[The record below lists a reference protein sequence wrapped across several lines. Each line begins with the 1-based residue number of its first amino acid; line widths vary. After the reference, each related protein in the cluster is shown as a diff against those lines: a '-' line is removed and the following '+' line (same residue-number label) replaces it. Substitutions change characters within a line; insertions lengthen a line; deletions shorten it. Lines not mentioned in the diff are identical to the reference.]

1 MIDPVEQLAR
11 DDKWQLGAG
20 DGTLFA
26 PAFPRWL
33 DVPGFWDSA
42 TVLRR
47 SVAPLFTIT
56 ALDDDGR
63 EIAVR
68 VTARRWTPSELT
80 LQYRLGQGITATEVR
95 TVHPGGIFVSE
106 WRFAAYRPERIH
118 LVAWTAQR
126 ASRVE
131 RGSAKWTGALQFVVA
146 AKLDEDDKSPLR
158 ARAELA
164 CVGGA
169 VSWSAMRSEGKVP
182 EPAWRL
188 TPFVEQWRAAALP
201 RVVRDDADTPD
212 GGTFFAAV
220 HRTLEVEYAGASAT
234 FAMRVVPEDES
245 ARPPEPAAQTT
256 RQGTF
261 GGTSRKRWADYFAA
275 LPRFRCSDPY
285 IESMYWYRWYV
296 LRVNANGPA
305 VNASNAGS
313 AARELRWSG
322 DEVRARE
329 TVKEFLR
336 KPSAADWGTAL
347 RALDEV
353 WPDAQFVRDVYPLVV
368 AAAEWLAA
376 ERDREGSGL
385 YDLAR
390 DNPSLELRAPNA
402 RSTRIKGIEPTVYA
416 YSLFRWLERAAP
428 IVSGSEA
435 DGARWQTMAD
445 KTRKVMREKM
455 WNKSAA
461 LFTDVEAKKLTQ
473 TNVKHARC
481 FMPYATDIVTD
492 AHVAG
497 LEKHLLDPAS
507 FFTAFPVPSLSV
519 DDPRFSAEGDW
530 KSRRAA
536 EPWNGRTRPEAAA
549 EVLDALAHMART
561 HAPQLRE
568 PAAVMLRRFI
578 RMMFHDGELHRVN
591 SHEHY
596 NPLTGHASVY
606 RGADDVQHA
615 WINDLII
622 RHVIGIDANDAAM
635 TIDPL
640 PFGLEYAEITG
651 VRVRGKTVD
660 VLIEGTSITATVNG
674 EISSGTIGSPMVFA
688 TPSAG

>member
-1 MIDPVEQLAR
+1 MIDPVEKLAR

-42 TVLRR
+42 THLRR

-131 RGSAKWTGALQFVVA
+131 RGSAKWNGALQFIVA

-164 CVGGA
+164 CVGDVA
-169 VSWSAMRSEGKVP
+169 SWSAMRSEGKVP

-188 TPFVEQWRAAALP
+188 TPFVEQWRGGVLP
-201 RVVRDDADTPD
+201 RVVRDDADAPE

-234 FAMRVVPEDES
+234 FAMRIVPEEKS
-245 ARPPEPAAQTT
+245 ANVPGAAAQPA
-256 RQGTF
+256 RHGTF

-275 LPRFRCSDPY
+275 RPSFRCADPY
-285 IESMYWYRWYV
+285 VESMYWYRWYA
-296 LRVNANGPA
+296 LRVNAHGPA
-305 VNASNAGS
+305 VNATNAVG

-322 DEVRARE
+322 DAAHARE
-329 TVKEFLR
+329 LVREFLQ
-336 KPSAADWGTAL
+336 KPSAADWGSAL
-347 RALDEV
+347 RALDDLS
-353 WPDAQFVRDVYPLVV
+353 PDPKFVRELYPLVV
-368 AAAEWLAA
+368 AAAEWLAS
-376 ERDREGSGL
+376 ERDREASGL

-390 DNPSLELRAPNA
+390 DNPSLELRTPNA
-402 RSTRIKGIEPTVYA
+402 RTMRIKGIEPTVHA
-416 YSLFRWLERAAP
+416 YSLLRWLEGAAP
-428 IVSGSEA
+428 IADA
-435 DGARWQTMAD
+435 DGARWKVMAD
-445 KTRKVMREKM
+445 KTRKAVREKM
-455 WNKSAA
+455 WNKAA
-461 LFTDVEAKKLTQ
+461 AMFTDVDAKKLTQ

-481 FMPYATDIVTD
+481 FAPYATDIVDET
-492 AHVAG
+492 HVAG
-497 LEKHLLDPAS
+497 LEKHLLNAAE
-507 FFTAFPVPSLSV
+507 FFTAFPVPSLAA

-536 EPWNGRTRPEAAA
+536 DPWNGRTRPEAAA
-549 EVLDALAHMART
+549 EAIDALAYTART
-561 HAPQLRE
+561 HAPQLRA
-568 PAAVMLRRFI
+568 PAALMLRRFI
-578 RMMFHDGELHRVN
+578 RMMFHGGELHRVN

-615 WINDLII
+615 WLNDLII
-622 RHVIGIDANDAAM
+622 RHVMGIHANDTAL

-640 PFGLEYAEITG
+640 PFELESAEITG
-651 VRVRGKTVD
+651 VRVRGRTVD
-660 VLIEGTSITATVNG
+660 VLIEGQSITATIDGQV
-674 EISSGTIGSPMVFA
+674 STGTIGTPMVFA

>member
-1 MIDPVEQLAR
+1 LIDPVEQLAR

-68 VTARRWTPSELT
+68 VTARRWTPAELT

-118 LVAWTAQR
+118 LIAWTAQR

-146 AKLDEDDKSPLR
+146 AKRDEEDKSPLR

-169 VSWSAMRSEGKVP
+169 ASWSAMRSEGKVP

-188 TPFVEQWRAAALP
+188 TPFVEQWRGGALP
-201 RVVRDDADTPD
+201 RAVRDDSGAPD

-220 HRTLEVEYAGASAT
+220 HRTLDVEYAGASAT
-234 FAMRVVPEDES
+234 FAMRVVAEDES
-245 ARPPEPAAQTT
+245 ARPPEPAAPAS
-256 RQGTF
+256 RQRTF
-261 GGTSRKRWADYFAA
+261 GGTSRKRWADYFTS
-275 LPRFRCSDPY
+275 LPAFRCSDPY

-296 LRVNANGPA
+296 LRVNAGGPA
-305 VNASNAGS
+305 VNASNVVS
-313 AARELRWSG
+313 AARDLRWGG
-322 DEVRARE
+322 DDGRARE
-329 TVKEFLR
+329 VVLEFLQT
-336 KPSAADWGTAL
+336 PAAADWGSAV
-347 RALDEV
+347 RALDDV
-353 WPDAQFVRDVYPLVV
+353 RPDARFVRETYPLV
-368 AAAEWLAA
+368 AAAADWLAA

-390 DNPSLELRAPNA
+390 DNPSLELRTPNA
-402 RSTRIKGIEPTVYA
+402 RSTRIKGIEPTVHAYA
-416 YSLFRWLERAAP
+416 LFRWLEHAAP
-428 IVSGSEA
+428 IAGHE
-435 DGARWQTMAD
+435 GGRWHTMAE
-445 KTRKVMREKM
+445 KTQRAVREKM

-461 LFTDVEAKKLTQ
+461 LFTDVDARKLTQ
-473 TNVKHARC
+473 TNVRHARC
-481 FMPYATDIVTD
+481 FLPYTTDIVTE

-497 LEKHLLDPAS
+497 LEKHLLDPAT
-507 FFTAFPVPSLSV
+507 FFTAFPVPSLSA
-519 DDPRFSAEGDW
+519 DDPRFSAEGEW

-536 EPWNGRTRPEAAA
+536 DPWNGRTRPEATA
-549 EVLDALAHMART
+549 EAVDALARTARM
-561 HAPQLRE
+561 HAPQLRG

-606 RGADDVQHA
+606 RGADDVLHA
-615 WINDLII
+615 WLNDLII
-622 RHVIGIDANDAAM
+622 RHVIGIDANDTAL

-640 PFGLEYAEITG
+640 PFDLEYAEIAG
-651 VRVRGKTVD
+651 ARVRGKTID
-660 VLIEGTSITATVNG
+660 VRIEQQSVTATIDG
-674 EISSGTIGSPMVFA
+674 EVSTGKVGTPMVFA

>member
-1 MIDPVEQLAR
+1 LIDPVEKLAR

-42 TVLRR
+42 TVIRR

-68 VTARRWTPSELT
+68 VTARRWTPAELT
-80 LQYRLGQGITATEVR
+80 LQYRFGQGITATEVR

-118 LVAWTAQR
+118 LIAWTAQR

-131 RGSAKWTGALQFVVA
+131 RGSAKWNGALQFIVA

-169 VSWSAMRSEGKVP
+169 ASWSAMRSEGKVP

-188 TPFVEQWRAAALP
+188 TPFVEQWRGGVLP
-201 RVVRDDADTPD
+201 RVVRDDTDAPD

-220 HRTLEVEYAGASAT
+220 HRTLEVEYAGAAAT
-234 FAMRVVPEDES
+234 FAMRVVPEQKKV
-245 ARPPEPAAQTT
+245 PEPTAQPG
-256 RQGTF
+256 RQSTF

-275 LPRFRCSDPY
+275 LPSFRCADPY
-285 IESMYWYRWYV
+285 LESMYWYRWYV
-296 LRVNANGPA
+296 LRVNAHGPA
-305 VNASNAGS
+305 VGAMNAGG

-322 DEVRARE
+322 DAARARE
-329 TVKEFLR
+329 LVREFLQ
-336 KPSAADWGTAL
+336 KPSAADWGAAL
-347 RALDEV
+347 HALDEL
-353 WPDAQFVRDVYPLVV
+353 WPDPEFVRELYPLVV
-368 AAAEWLAA
+368 AAAQWLAS

-390 DNPSLELRAPNA
+390 DNPSLDLRTPNA
-402 RSTRIKGIEPTVYA
+402 RTMRIKGIEPTVYA
-416 YSLFRWLERAAP
+416 YSRLRWLERAAP
-428 IVSGSEA
+428 LAGA
-435 DGARWQTMAD
+435 DAARWQAMAD
-445 KTRKVMREKM
+445 KTRKAVRDKM
-455 WNKSAA
+455 WNTTAA
-461 LFTDVEAKKLTQ
+461 LFTDVDAKKLTH

-481 FMPYATDIVTD
+481 FTPYATDIVDET
-492 AHVAG
+492 HIAG
-497 LEKHLLDPAS
+497 LEKHLLNPAE
-507 FFTAFPVPSLSV
+507 FFTAFPVPSLAA
-519 DDPRFSAEGDW
+519 DDARFSAEGDW

-536 EPWNGRTRPEAAA
+536 DPWNGRTRPEAAA
-549 EVLDALAHMART
+549 EVIDALAHAART
-561 HAPQLRE
+561 LAPQLRA
-568 PAAVMLRRFI
+568 PAAMMLRRFI
-578 RMMFHDGELHRVN
+578 RMMFHGGELHRVN

-596 NPLTGHASVY
+596 NPLTGHASLY

-622 RHVIGIDANDAAM
+622 RHVMGIGANDAAL

-640 PFGLEYAEITG
+640 PYELEHAEITG
-651 VRVRGKTVD
+651 VRVRGRTVD
-660 VLIEGTSITATVNG
+660 VLIEGQSITATVDG
-674 EISSGTIGSPMVFA
+674 ETTTGTVGTPMVFA